1 MPIVDV
7 RPVLGQL
14 DSLPAGTSQ
23 ALADAIAAV
32 LGAEPARVW
41 VRVTP
46 LRASDY
52 AENGAAIQAGDEPVF
67 VEVLHADLP
76 DMPAR
81 AAQARLLSQAI
92 AARLRKD
99 EGRVH
104 LEYAAAGR
112 GRIAFG
118 GQLVA

>member
-7 RPVLGQL
+7 RPVLGQSE
-14 DSLPAGTSQ
+14 SLLAGTAQ

-32 LGAEPARVW
+32 LAAEPARVW

-52 AENGAAIQAGDEPVF
+52 AENGAPVQSGDEPVF

-76 DMPAR
+76 DLPAR
-81 AAQARLLSQAI
+81 AAQARLLTRAV
-92 AARLRKD
+92 AACLGRD
-99 EGRVH
+99 DGRVH
-104 LEYAAAGR
+104 LEYAADGR

-118 GQLVA
+118 GRLVE